1 MKQLIHIELYKLFR
15 SYRTYITFVITIL
28 LMLVINLGLY
38 SDGDR
43 LFDFFMES
51 VSEYFYLDG
60 KVLNGYLITY
70 LAMNTLWVHIPV
82 LLVIVTA
89 HLFSSEFELGTIRL
103 LLTQPISRTGL
114 FTAKLFAM
122 VVFNLLFMLLV
133 VLSALVP
140 ALLLFDKGD
149 VVIFIDGIQVLEEAS
164 FLSRLLYAGL
174 FSTLSMIAFSSLSM
188 YFGLVFKNTLTS
200 ILLSMGILILFTLL
214 QQFVFGIFSS
224 WQPFLFTYHFSKW
237 QLFFVHDMP
246 VQSLWNS
253 VYFLL
258 GMTLVFVFLSW
269 YKFEKM
275 NISE

>member
-1 MKQLIHIELYKLFR
+1 VKELIHIELYKLFR
-15 SYRTYITFVITIL
+15 SYRTYITLVITVL

-70 LAMNTLWVHIPV
+70 LALNTLWVHIPV
-82 LLVIVTA
+82 LIVIVTA

-114 FTAKLFAM
+114 FTAKLVAM
-122 VVFNLLFMLLV
+122 IVFNLIFMLLV
-133 VLSALVP
+133 VLSALIP
-140 ALLLFDKGD
+140 ALLLFGKGD

-164 FLSRLLYAGL
+164 FLPRLVYAGL

-237 QLFFVHDMP
+237 QLIFVKDVP
-246 VQSLWNS
+246 VESLWNS

-258 GMTLVFVFLSW
+258 AMTLVFVFLSW

>member
-1 MKQLIHIELYKLFR
+1 MKELIHIELYKLFR
-15 SYRTYITFVITIL
+15 SYRTYIALVITVL

-70 LAMNTLWVHIPV
+70 LALNTLWVHIPV
-82 LLVIVTA
+82 LIVIVTA

-114 FTAKLFAM
+114 FTAKLVAM
-122 VVFNLLFMLLV
+122 VVFNLIFMLLV
-133 VLSALVP
+133 VLSALIP
-140 ALLLFDKGD
+140 ALLLFGKGD

-164 FLSRLLYAGL
+164 FLLRLVYAGL

-237 QLFFVHDMP
+237 QLIFVQDVP
-246 VQSLWNS
+246 VESLWNS

-258 GMTLVFVFLSW
+258 AMTLVFVFLSW
-269 YKFEKM
+269 FKFEKM

>member
-1 MKQLIHIELYKLFR
+1 MIDLIHIELYKLFR
-15 SYRTYITFVITIL
+15 SYRTYITFAIAIL

-70 LAMNTLWVHIPV
+70 LSLNTLWVHIPV
-82 LLVIVTA
+82 LIVIIAA

-103 LLTQPISRTGL
+103 LLTQPISRTSL
-114 FTAKLFAM
+114 FMAKLFAM
-122 VVFNLLFMLLV
+122 VVFNVCFMMLV
-133 VLSALVP
+133 VFAALLP
-140 ALLLFDKGD
+140 ALLLFGKGD
-149 VVIFIDGIQVLEEAS
+149 VVIFIDGIQVLEEGSFITRLIYAS
-164 FLSRLLYAGL
+164 L

-188 YFGLVFKNTLTS
+188 FFGLVFKNTLTS

-237 QLFFVHDMP
+237 QLLFVSDVP

-253 VYFLL
+253 VFFLL